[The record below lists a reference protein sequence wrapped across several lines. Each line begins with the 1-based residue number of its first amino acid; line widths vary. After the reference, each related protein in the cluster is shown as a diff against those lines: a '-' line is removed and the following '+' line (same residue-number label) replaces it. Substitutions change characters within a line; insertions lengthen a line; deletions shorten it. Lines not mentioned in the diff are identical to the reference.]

1 MKTIIGLLWH
11 REDVQSSIRQLKEIG
26 VDEDR
31 ISVLTRTKAA
41 RKVLD
46 GDQSHVVAKHIG
58 WGVLFGIAIYGS
70 FGLTASLCG
79 FTLFGYSLA
88 SGIGT
93 LLSYIA
99 IGTVF
104 GAIMGSF
111 VGVGELEKDTHLYTQ
126 GVSRGGVLMVMQV
139 SDELASRTMST
150 LRQAR
155 AVGVKIHPE
164 KKEIKNPPLSS
175 LSNLRGGL

>member
-1 MKTIIGLLWH
+1 MKTIIGLLWN
-11 REDVQSSIRQLKEIG
+11 REDVQSSIGQLKEAD

-31 ISVLTRTKAA
+31 INVLTRTKAV
-41 RKVLD
+41 RKFLD
-46 GDQSHVVAKHIG
+46 CDQSHVVAKHIG
-58 WGVLFGIAIYGS
+58 WGIFFGIAIFS
-70 FGLTASLCG
+70 VIGLTTSLCEC
-79 FTLFGYSLA
+79 TLFNYSLA

-93 LLSYIA
+93 LASFIT
-99 IGTVF
+99 IGTIF

-126 GVSRGGVLMVMQV
+126 GVSRGGALVVMQV
-139 SDELASRTMST
+139 SDEFASRTMST

-164 KKEIKNPPLSS
+164 MKGTKTLSLSS

>member
-1 MKTIIGLLWH
+1 
-11 REDVQSSIRQLKEIG
+11 
-26 VDEDR
+26 
-31 ISVLTRTKAA
+31 
-41 RKVLD
+41 
-46 GDQSHVVAKHIG
+46 
-58 WGVLFGIAIYGS
+58 
-70 FGLTASLCG
+70 
-79 FTLFGYSLA
+79 
-88 SGIGT
+88 
-93 LLSYIA
+93 
-99 IGTVF
+99 
-104 GAIMGSF
+104 MGSV

-164 KKEIKNPPLSS
+164 KKESKNPPLSS

>member
-1 MKTIIGLLWH
+1 MKTISGLLWN
-11 REDVQSSIRQLKEIG
+11 REDVQSSIRQLKETG

-31 ISVLTRTKAA
+31 ISVLARNKAV
-41 RKVLD
+41 RKFLG
-46 GDQSHVVAKHIG
+46 GDQSHVVEKHIG
-58 WGVLFGIAIYGS
+58 WGVLFGIAIFGVS
-70 FGLTASLCG
+70 GLTASLCEC
-79 FTLFGYSLA
+79 TLFNYSLA

-93 LLSYIA
+93 LASYIT
-99 IGTVF
+99 IGTIF
-104 GAIMGSF
+104 GAIMGSV

-150 LRQAR
+150 LRQTR

>member
-41 RKVLD
+41 RKFLD

-58 WGVLFGIAIYGS
+58 WGVLFGIAFFGII
-70 FGLTASLCG
+70 GLTASLCEC
-79 FTLFGYSLA
+79 TLFNYSLA

-93 LLSYIA
+93 LASYLT
-99 IGTVF
+99 IGTIF

-126 GVSRGGVLMVMQV
+126 GVSRGGALIVVQV

-164 KKEIKNPPLSS
+164 MKETKTLSLSS

>member
-1 MKTIIGLLWH
+1 MKTIIGLFSNK
-11 REDVQSSIRQLKEIG
+11 EDVQSSIRQLKETG
-26 VDEDR
+26 VDEER
-31 ISVLTRTKAA
+31 ISVFTRNQVI
-41 RKVLD
+41 RKFLD
-46 GDQSHVVAKHIG
+46 SGESHVVLKYIG

-79 FTLFGYSLA
+79 CTLFGYSLA

-126 GVSRGGVLMVMQV
+126 GVSLGGALIVVQV
-139 SDELASRTMST
+139 SDDLASGVMNT

-155 AVGVKIHPE
+155 AVGAKIYPE
-164 KKEIKNPPLSS
+164 MKEGKVLPLSS
-175 LSNLRGGL
+175 LSNL